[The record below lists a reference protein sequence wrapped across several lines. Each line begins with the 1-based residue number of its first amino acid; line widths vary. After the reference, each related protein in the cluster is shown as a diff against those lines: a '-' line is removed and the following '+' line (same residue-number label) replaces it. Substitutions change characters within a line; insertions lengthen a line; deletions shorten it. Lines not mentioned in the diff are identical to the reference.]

1 MVAFWI
7 ILAIIGAAFL
17 SVALFVYGPYIIE
30 AAVEK
35 IDEWAEI
42 IDAFKEEK

>member
-1 MVAFWI
+1 MVLFWI
-7 ILAIIGAAFL
+7 ILAIVLAVVAFI
-17 SVALFVYGPYIIE
+17 FGPYLIE
-30 AAVEK
+30 AIVNK

>member
-1 MVAFWI
+1 MVLFWF
-7 ILAIIGAAFL
+7 ILAIILAVVAFI
-17 SVALFVYGPYIIE
+17 FGPYIIE
-30 AAVEK
+30 ALVDK

>member
-1 MVAFWI
+1 MQ
-7 ILAIIGAAFL
+7 ILLTLLLIAIVLTLAGFIF
-17 SVALFVYGPYIIE
+17 GPYIIE
-30 AAVEK
+30 AAVDK

>member
-1 MVAFWI
+1 MKIFWI
-7 ILAIIGAAFL
+7 IFAIILAVCAF
-17 SVALFVYGPYIIE
+17 AFGPYIIE
-30 AAVEK
+30 AAVDK